1 MNVYCNQENC
11 DSNRDGQGTRG
22 SVMFTDGSCSNYQD
36 KIASSVIE
44 PERALYHIPQNFKEA
59 YYAG

>member
-1 MNVYCNQENC
+1 MNEFIAA
-11 DSNRDGQGTRG
+11 NRIGKGQCTRG

>member
-1 MNVYCNQENC
+1 MITYCDNENC
-11 DSNRDGQGTRG
+11 EDNRDGQCNRG
-22 SVMFTDGSCSNYQD
+22 SIMLINGSCSNYQD